1 MECVCLGRKKM
12 KERAKFEQV
21 DKFKF
26 SALKVV
32 SRVKPSK
39 NDSH

>member
-1 MECVCLGRKKM
+1 M
-12 KERAKFEQV
+12 KERAKFEKV

>member
-1 MECVCLGRKKM
+1 VFGEKENERKG
-12 KERAKFEQV
+12 KFEQL